1 MESFY
6 QFFELFATFV
16 EGAIA
21 VSVSTSL
28 ADRKLGVKKNTLY
41 VFFMSIIY
49 TILITLLN
57 KWQVFSFFTI
67 AVAIGFTFAAIF
79 FTTRGSLLY
88 KLCAVMITWFF
99 IHATDYIISYSL
111 IMIIGKSIDISEG
124 ISLILVPGTIRMIYI
139 LINKLL
145 QIAIFVSFHKLYS
158 KLKLLNKKNIFLLF
172 AVTTLSYIVMS
183 ILTNLV
189 LTDSLISLQTAVIFS
204 LLFIILT
211 IVISIISVVI
221 SSKYQNEKREKEL
234 IALTNT
240 LMEKNYTEIKHAQD
254 IIRKQVHDFKN
265 HILTIDGM
273 LSEDSNAKKYT
284 KELLETSYQQAQNC
298 HSGNEI
304 IDSIINCKMNEATNQ
319 NIEFNHK
326 ILLNTKLN
334 ISFVDICAILAN
346 QIDNALEACAKISI
360 DKERSVKVQIW
371 QKESFVFFKVINTV
385 DKNPFDSLNNLKST
399 KDNSDTMHGLG
410 IKNIRETA
418 AKYDGFLKN
427 NYIDGYFISLVMV
440 SNHD

>member
-1 MESFY
+1 
-6 QFFELFATFV
+6 
-16 EGAIA
+16 
-21 VSVSTSL
+21 
-28 ADRKLGVKKNTLY
+28 
-41 VFFMSIIY
+41 MSIIY

-79 FTTRGSLLY
+79 FTTRCSLLY

-204 LLFIILT
+204 LFFIILT

-240 LMEKNYTEIKHAQD
+240 LMEKNYTEIKQAQD

>member
-1 MESFY
+1 
-6 QFFELFATFV
+6 
-16 EGAIA
+16 
-21 VSVSTSL
+21 
-28 ADRKLGVKKNTLY
+28 
-41 VFFMSIIY
+41 MSIIY

-67 AVAIGFTFAAIF
+67 AVAIAFTFAAIF

-99 IHATDYIISYSL
+99 IHATDYIISYCL

-204 LLFIILT
+204 LFFIILT

-254 IIRKQVHDFKN
+254 IIRRQVHDFKN

-385 DKNPFDSLNNLKST
+385 DKNPFDNLNNLKST

>member
-1 MESFY
+1 
-6 QFFELFATFV
+6 
-16 EGAIA
+16 
-21 VSVSTSL
+21 
-28 ADRKLGVKKNTLY
+28 
-41 VFFMSIIY
+41 MSIIY

-67 AVAIGFTFAAIF
+67 AVAIAFTFAAIF

-99 IHATDYIISYSL
+99 IHATDYIISYCL

-204 LLFIILT
+204 LFFIIST

-385 DKNPFDSLNNLKST
+385 DKNPFDNLNNLKST

>member
-111 IMIIGKSIDISEG
+111 IMIIGKSISEG

-204 LLFIILT
+204 LFFIILT

>member
-1 MESFY
+1 
-6 QFFELFATFV
+6 
-16 EGAIA
+16 
-21 VSVSTSL
+21 
-28 ADRKLGVKKNTLY
+28 
-41 VFFMSIIY
+41 MSIIY

-99 IHATDYIISYSL
+99 IHAADYIISYSL

-204 LLFIILT
+204 LFFIILT

-240 LMEKNYTEIKHAQD
+240 LMEKNYTEIKQAQD

>member
-67 AVAIGFTFAAIF
+67 AVAIAFTFAAIF

-99 IHATDYIISYSL
+99 IHATDYIISYCL

-204 LLFIILT
+204 LFFIILT

-346 QIDNALEACAKISI
+346 QIDNAIEACVKIPN
-360 DKERSVKVQIW
+360 DKERFVKVEIW
-371 QKESFVFFKVINTV
+371 NKESFVFFKVTNTV
-385 DKNPFDSLNNLKST
+385 FQNPFDNSHNLKTT
-399 KDNSDTMHGLG
+399 KDNSDYMHGFG
-410 IKNIRETA
+410 IKNIQETA
-418 AKYDGFLKN
+418 SKYGGTLKN
-427 NYIDGYFISLVMV
+427 DYSNNCFISLVMV
-440 SNHD
+440 SNNE

>member
-1 MESFY
+1 
-6 QFFELFATFV
+6 
-16 EGAIA
+16 
-21 VSVSTSL
+21 
-28 ADRKLGVKKNTLY
+28 
-41 VFFMSIIY
+41 MSIIY

-67 AVAIGFTFAAIF
+67 AVAIAFTFAAIF

-99 IHATDYIISYSL
+99 IHATDYIISYCL

-124 ISLILVPGTIRMIYI
+124 ISLILAPGTIRMIYI

-204 LLFIILT
+204 LFFIILT

-385 DKNPFDSLNNLKST
+385 DKNPFDNLNNLKST

>member
-1 MESFY
+1 
-6 QFFELFATFV
+6 
-16 EGAIA
+16 
-21 VSVSTSL
+21 
-28 ADRKLGVKKNTLY
+28 
-41 VFFMSIIY
+41 MSIIY

-67 AVAIGFTFAAIF
+67 AVAIAFTFAAIF

-99 IHATDYIISYSL
+99 IHATDYIISYCL

-204 LLFIILT
+204 LFFIILT

-234 IALTNT
+234 IALANT

-273 LSEDSNAKKYT
+273 LSENSNAKKYT

>member
-67 AVAIGFTFAAIF
+67 AVAIAFTFAAIF

-204 LLFIILT
+204 LFFIILT
-211 IVISIISVVI
+211 IVISVVI

-385 DKNPFDSLNNLKST
+385 DKNPFDNLNNLKST

>member
-1 MESFY
+1 MAKIDIISGFLGAGKTTLIQKLLKEALKGEKVVLIENEFGEIGIDGGFLKDAGIEVTEMNSGCICCSLVGDFGSALKEVVTQYNPDRIIIEPSGVGKLSDVIKAVQGVAEDVELDLNSFVTVADAKKCKMY
-6 QFFELFATFV
+6 MKNFGEFYNNQV
-16 EGAIA
+16 EYAG
-21 VSVSTSL
+21 
-28 ADRKLGVKKNTLY
+28 
-41 VFFMSIIY
+41 SIILSR
-49 TILITLLN
+49 TGDVAEDKLNESVALLREHN
-57 KWQVFSFFTI
+57 EK
-67 AVAIGFTFAAIF
+67 AAII
-79 FTTRGSLLY
+79 TTPWDELSGEQIL
-88 KLCAVMITWFF
+88 KVME
-99 IHATDYIISYSL
+99 DGND
-111 IMIIGKSIDISEG
+111 M
-124 ISLILVPGTIRMIYI
+124 V
-139 LINKLL
+139 
-145 QIAIFVSFHKLYS
+145 
-158 KLKLLNKKNIFLLF
+158 
-172 AVTTLSYIVMS
+172 
-183 ILTNLV
+183 
-189 LTDSLISLQTAVIFS
+189 
-204 LLFIILT
+204 
-211 IVISIISVVI
+211 
-221 SSKYQNEKREKEL
+221 KEL
-234 IALTNT
+234 L
-240 LMEKNYTEIKHAQD
+240 EEEEICPVCGGHHDHEHHHDHDHEHHHHDHDEECSCGCGHDHDHHHHHHAD
-254 IIRKQVHDFKN
+254 EVFTSWGRE
-265 HILTIDGM
+265 T
-273 LSEDSNAKKYT
+273 AKKYT

>member
-67 AVAIGFTFAAIF
+67 AVAIAFTFAAIF

-204 LLFIILT
+204 LFFIILT
-211 IVISIISVVI
+211 IIISVVI

>member
-1 MESFY
+1 
-6 QFFELFATFV
+6 
-16 EGAIA
+16 
-21 VSVSTSL
+21 
-28 ADRKLGVKKNTLY
+28 
-41 VFFMSIIY
+41 MSIIY

-139 LINKLL
+139 IINKLL

-204 LLFIILT
+204 LFFIILT
-211 IVISIISVVI
+211 IIISIISVVI

-410 IKNIRETA
+410 IKIIRETA

>member
-1 MESFY
+1 
-6 QFFELFATFV
+6 
-16 EGAIA
+16 
-21 VSVSTSL
+21 
-28 ADRKLGVKKNTLY
+28 
-41 VFFMSIIY
+41 
-49 TILITLLN
+49 
-57 KWQVFSFFTI
+57 
-67 AVAIGFTFAAIF
+67 
-79 FTTRGSLLY
+79 
-88 KLCAVMITWFF
+88 
-99 IHATDYIISYSL
+99 
-111 IMIIGKSIDISEG
+111 
-124 ISLILVPGTIRMIYI
+124 
-139 LINKLL
+139 
-145 QIAIFVSFHKLYS
+145 
-158 KLKLLNKKNIFLLF
+158 
-172 AVTTLSYIVMS
+172 MS

-204 LLFIILT
+204 LFFIILT

-240 LMEKNYTEIKHAQD
+240 LMEKNCTEIKHAQD

>member
-67 AVAIGFTFAAIF
+67 AVAIAFTFAAIF

-88 KLCAVMITWFF
+88 KLCAVIITWFF

-204 LLFIILT
+204 LFFIILT

-346 QIDNALEACAKISI
+346 QIDNAIEACVKIPN
-360 DKERSVKVQIW
+360 DKERFVKVEIW
-371 QKESFVFFKVINTV
+371 NKESFVFFKVTNTV
-385 DKNPFDSLNNLKST
+385 FQNPFDNSHNLKTT
-399 KDNSDTMHGLG
+399 KDNSDYMHGFG
-410 IKNIRETA
+410 IKNIQETA
-418 AKYDGFLKN
+418 SKYGGTLKN
-427 NYIDGYFISLVMV
+427 DYSNNCFISLVMV
-440 SNHD
+440 SNNE

>member
-67 AVAIGFTFAAIF
+67 AVAIAFTFAAIF

-99 IHATDYIISYSL
+99 IHATDYIISYCL

-124 ISLILVPGTIRMIYI
+124 ISLILAPGTIRMIYI

-204 LLFIILT
+204 LFFIILT

-346 QIDNALEACAKISI
+346 QIDNAIEACVKIPN
-360 DKERSVKVQIW
+360 DKERFVKVEIW
-371 QKESFVFFKVINTV
+371 NKESFVFFKVTNTV
-385 DKNPFDSLNNLKST
+385 FQNPFDNSHNLKTT
-399 KDNSDTMHGLG
+399 KDNSDYMHGFG
-410 IKNIRETA
+410 IKNIQETA
-418 AKYDGFLKN
+418 SKYGGTLKN
-427 NYIDGYFISLVMV
+427 DYSNNCFISLVMV
-440 SNHD
+440 SNNE

>member
-1 MESFY
+1 
-6 QFFELFATFV
+6 
-16 EGAIA
+16 
-21 VSVSTSL
+21 
-28 ADRKLGVKKNTLY
+28 
-41 VFFMSIIY
+41 MSIIY

-67 AVAIGFTFAAIF
+67 AVAIAFTFAAIF

-88 KLCAVMITWFF
+88 KLCAVIITWFF

-204 LLFIILT
+204 LFFIILT

-346 QIDNALEACAKISI
+346 QIDNAIEACVKIPN
-360 DKERSVKVQIW
+360 DKERFVKVEIW
-371 QKESFVFFKVINTV
+371 NKESFVFFKVTNTV
-385 DKNPFDSLNNLKST
+385 FQNPFDNSHNLKTT
-399 KDNSDTMHGLG
+399 KDNSDYMHGFG
-410 IKNIRETA
+410 IKNIQETA
-418 AKYDGFLKN
+418 SKYGGTLKN
-427 NYIDGYFISLVMV
+427 DYSNNCFISLVMV
-440 SNHD
+440 SNNE

>member
-67 AVAIGFTFAAIF
+67 AVAIAFTFAAIF

-204 LLFIILT
+204 LFFIILT
-211 IVISIISVVI
+211 IIISIISVVI

-234 IALTNT
+234 IA

>member
-1 MESFY
+1 
-6 QFFELFATFV
+6 
-16 EGAIA
+16 
-21 VSVSTSL
+21 
-28 ADRKLGVKKNTLY
+28 
-41 VFFMSIIY
+41 MSIIY

-204 LLFIILT
+204 LFFIILT

-240 LMEKNYTEIKHAQD
+240 LMEKNYTEIKQAQD